1 MIQILVTLG
10 IILCLIGV
18 FIIGECLNNKK
29 KFFKDVH
36 YHTGYYRF
44 NECFD
49 SNIDNFKI
57 DGIPCI
63 QQYGIKDFIF
73 FTETDITS
81 NNNVIPV
88 KIN

>member
-1 MIQILVTLG
+1 MKLKNIFSL
-10 IILCLIGV
+10 
-18 FIIGECLNNKK
+18 FIKK
-29 KFFKDVH
+29 TISYKDVN

-44 NECFD
+44 NEYFD
-49 SNIDNFKI
+49 SNMDNFKI